1 MNIGEA
7 IYKQRKTRHL
17 RQEDV
22 ANHLHVSKS
31 TFCNYE
37 NNVHEPTLDTLVCLA
52 DLFDVST
59 DYLLGRTDLTCSF
72 SILNDTIDGQITYSS
87 LIHTIH
93 NLDKE
98 DLLYFVRTCQ
108 LLKKNTA
115 DKSSPTT

>member
-1 MNIGEA
+1 MKTKYMNIGEA
-7 IYKQRKTRHL
+7 IYKQRKTLHL

-59 DYLLGRTDLTCSF
+59 DYLLGRTDLNCNF
-72 SILNDTIDGQITYSS
+72 SILNDTIDGQITYSN
-87 LIHTIH
+87 LIRTIH
-93 NLDKE
+93 NLSRE
-98 DLLYFVRTCQ
+98 DLLYFIRTCQ
-108 LLKKNTA
+108 LLNNQK
-115 DKSSPTT
+115 